1 MACVGTDIPHP
12 TATTLK
18 EYTNG
23 GEEMNKIIRHI
34 MAQAISVQ
42 STTSRIYFR
51 RRKTNLVAK

>member
-1 MACVGTDIPHP
+1 MRGHG
-12 TATTLK
+12 
-18 EYTNG
+18 YTSSDSHNFERIHKWWG
-23 GEEMNKIIRHI
+23 GNEQNHRHI